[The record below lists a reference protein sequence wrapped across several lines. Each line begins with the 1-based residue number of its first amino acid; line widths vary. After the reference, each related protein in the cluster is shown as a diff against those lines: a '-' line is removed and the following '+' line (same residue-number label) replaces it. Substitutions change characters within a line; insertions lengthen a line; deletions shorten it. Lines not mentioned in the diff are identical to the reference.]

1 MNTLETRV
9 DALEKA
15 IFMIAAAVHEAALL
29 ALRDMAGDAGNDDGG
44 EEMEPAPAP
53 AAAAAEESGAAST
66 ADESSAVA
74 PAPEHAPEPAPVAA
88 AAPAP
93 APAPEKPHPA
103 TEYTY
108 DQVAAILTE
117 HFNALGAG
125 RTSSVLAQFNATR
138 LTELVPSQYP
148 ALVDALKQ
156 SMEENAGEDEN
167 AFL

>member
-1 MNTLETRV
+1 MNNLETRM

-29 ALRDMAGDAGNDDGG
+29 ALRDIAG
-44 EEMEPAPAP
+44 EEMEPAQSTASEVTADESAAVAPEPAP
-53 AAAAAEESGAAST
+53 AAAAAAA
-66 ADESSAVA
+66 AAAA
-74 PAPEHAPEPAPVAA
+74 PAPEPEPAP
-88 AAPAP
+88 APAP

-117 HFNALGAG
+117 HFNTLGAG

>member
-29 ALRDMAGDAGNDDGG
+29 ALRDMAGDAGEDAG
-44 EEMEPAPAP
+44 EEMEPAQSP
-53 AAAAAEESGAAST
+53 AEEAT
-66 ADESSAVA
+66 ADESAAV
-74 PAPEHAPEPAPVAA
+74 APEPA
-88 AAPAP
+88 AAPA
-93 APAPEKPHPA
+93 AAPEKPHPA